1 MVSHMWRQLPAA
13 PDSER
18 IAGEGIT
25 LSLALDL
32 TGELAT
38 RVFFDAA
45 LASHPPACACAAIR
59 LVHAPCSAAPLN
71 IPAPLRAGGI
81 ALRSWHFVRMRVVC
95 VGECWI
101 AAATLVAQCYRTS
114 CCLRGSPSGTFATSA
129 TTPRVPIKFIA
140 P

>member
-1 MVSHMWRQLPAA
+1 MWRQLPAA

-45 LASHPPACACAAIR
+45 LASCAPTRMRLRGHPPRARAV
-59 LVHAPCSAAPLN
+59 LSSSPSN

>member
-1 MVSHMWRQLPAA
+1 MWRQLPAA

-45 LASHPPACACAAIR
+45 LASHPPACACVATR
-59 LVHAPCSAAPLN
+59 RVHAPCSTPPLN
-71 IPAPLRAGGI
+71 FPASLRADGI
-81 ALRSWHFVRMRVVC
+81 VSRSWHFMRMRVAC
-95 VGECWI
+95 AVGCWVV
-101 AAATLVAQCYRTS
+101 AAALATH
-114 CCLRGSPSGTFATSA
+114 CLL
-129 TTPRVPIKFIA
+129 
-140 P
+140 